1 MPLSV
6 RVGAKPV
13 LSGDWRRA
21 RGVPARRGRV
31 SSTGARGEARHR
43 VRAGAPENGAVRLRA
58 GHARRADKMRVS
70 PLTRCRARPD
80 MELKWLEDFVSLAET
95 RSFSRSAELRHIT
108 QPAFSRRIQAL
119 EAWLGTELIDRS
131 VYPTRL
137 TQAGEV
143 FYEQALAMLSQFHEA
158 RTLLRGQTGVP
169 AATIEFAV
177 PHTLSLTYFPR
188 WLEHIEARL
197 GRIRTRLR
205 ALNVHDAVLSLVE
218 GGCDLVMGYHHPSH
232 PVALDA
238 ARYDMLILGSEPISP
253 FSSVTKGGRARYT
266 LPANPDA
273 PVPYLSYTPNAYL
286 GRMTEVIIATAPM
299 RLHLDK
305 VYETDMAEGLK
316 AMALAGHGIAFLP
329 HSAVEDAVEEGRLI
343 RLDRGTR
350 GTPAGQF
357 TLTMDIRLYRDKLA
371 SQGSEPRQALMR
383 ALWDAVGEELAQ
395 ASAQTPAA

>member
-1 MPLSV
+1 
-6 RVGAKPV
+6 
-13 LSGDWRRA
+13 
-21 RGVPARRGRV
+21 
-31 SSTGARGEARHR
+31 
-43 VRAGAPENGAVRLRA
+43 
-58 GHARRADKMRVS
+58 
-70 PLTRCRARPD
+70 

-119 EAWLGTELIDRS
+119 EAWLGTDLIDRS

-137 TQAGEV
+137 TQAGQV

-169 AATIEFAV
+169 DATIDFAV

-188 WLEHIEARL
+188 WLHHIEARL
-197 GRIRTRLR
+197 GRINTRLR

-232 PVALDA
+232 PVALDP
-238 ARYDMLILGSEPISP
+238 ARYDMLTLGTEPISP
-253 FSSVTKGGRARYT
+253 FSSVNKGGRARYT
-266 LPANPDA
+266 LPGTADA
-273 PVPYLSYTPNAYL
+273 SVPYLSYTPNAYL
-286 GRMTEVIIATAPM
+286 GRMTEVIIATSPT
-299 RLHLDK
+299 RLYLDK

-316 AMALAGHGIAFLP
+316 AMALAGHGVAFLP
-329 HSAVEDAVEEGRLI
+329 HSAVANEVEEGSLI

-357 TLTMDIRLYRDKLA
+357 TLTMEIRLYRDKMA
-371 SQGSEPRQALMR
+371 SKGDDPRQALMR
-383 ALWDAVGEELAQ
+383 NLWEAVGEEVSRPAE
-395 ASAQTPAA
+395 TPAT

>member
-1 MPLSV
+1 
-6 RVGAKPV
+6 
-13 LSGDWRRA
+13 
-21 RGVPARRGRV
+21 
-31 SSTGARGEARHR
+31 
-43 VRAGAPENGAVRLRA
+43 
-58 GHARRADKMRVS
+58 
-70 PLTRCRARPD
+70 

-137 TQAGEV
+137 TQAGQV

-158 RTLLRGQTGVP
+158 RTLLRGQGGAP

-188 WLEHIEARL
+188 WLQHIEARL

-232 PVALDA
+232 PVALDP
-238 ARYDMLILGSEPISP
+238 ARYDMLTLGAEPISP
-253 FSSVTKGGRARYT
+253 FSAANKAGRARYT
-266 LPANPDA
+266 LPATADA

-286 GRMTEVIIATAPM
+286 GRMTEVIIATAPA

-329 HSAVEDAVEEGRLI
+329 HSAVEDAVDEGRLI

-357 TLTMDIRLYRDKLA
+357 TLTMEIRLYRDKFA
-371 SQGSEPRQALMR
+371 SQGDEPRQALMR
-383 ALWDAVGEELAQ
+383 ALWDAVGEELLK
-395 ASAQTPAA
+395 ASAETPAA

>member
-1 MPLSV
+1 
-6 RVGAKPV
+6 
-13 LSGDWRRA
+13 
-21 RGVPARRGRV
+21 
-31 SSTGARGEARHR
+31 
-43 VRAGAPENGAVRLRA
+43 
-58 GHARRADKMRVS
+58 
-70 PLTRCRARPD
+70 

-119 EAWLGTELIDRS
+119 EAWLGTDLIDRS

-137 TQAGEV
+137 TQAGQV

-158 RTLLRGQTGVP
+158 RTLLRGQGGVP
-169 AATIEFAV
+169 DATIDFAV

-188 WLEHIEARL
+188 WLQHIEARL
-197 GRIRTRLR
+197 GRINTRLR

-232 PVALDA
+232 PVALDP
-238 ARYDMLILGSEPISP
+238 ARYDMLTLGTEPISP
-253 FSSVTKGGRARYT
+253 FSAVNKGGRGRFT
-266 LPANPDA
+266 LPGAANA

-286 GRMTEVIIATAPM
+286 GRMTEVIIATSAVS
-299 RLHLDK
+299 LHLDK

-329 HSAVEDAVEEGRLI
+329 HSAVANEIDEGRLI

-357 TLTMDIRLYRDKLA
+357 TLTMEIRLYRDKLA
-371 SQGSEPRQALMR
+371 SKGGNARQQLLLK
-383 ALWDAVGEELAQ
+383 LWEAVGEERAKEEKGETQ
-395 ASAQTPAA
+395 ST